1 MSDESAANLID
12 TASAG
17 VQDLAAAATSALA
30 QAGPAGALAVP
41 VVDALR
47 NVWEGYFG
55 SPIPPDGTNWN
66 SYSHEELYQMLW
78 QNADVGDV
86 SSMAAEWGQHR
97 TELADHAESMRHE
110 RNAMQTNWSSESA
123 GLATSQLGE
132 LGDRTSGISDRA
144 GTVQGATQEAGD
156 ALAVA
161 RNTMPPPPGDPT
173 GSALTSAMAGAGA
186 GAVIGGIV
194 GAGAGGIGA
203 APGAAIGAAIGAVA
217 AGGGS
222 LFMSNV
228 AAAQKKAEAVH
239 VMQQYEAS
247 LRNSSQAI
255 APPGSLEA
263 AGFNSPASTTAA
275 GFSGG
280 AGSGSGGG
288 VPWGRLVGAEQLG
301 GGARSG
307 FGALDAA
314 LARSGGLGGLAG
326 RTGSGSMMPGAGGA
340 RRGEEED
347 EQLHENRLPTIDQKL
362 FDDDRPASAPV
373 IG

>member
-1 MSDESAANLID
+1 MSEEPAANLID
-12 TASAG
+12 AASAG
-17 VQDLAAAATSALA
+17 VQDLAAAATSTLR
-30 QAGPAGALAVP
+30 QAGPAGELLTP
-41 VVDALR
+41 VVDSLR

-55 SPIPPDGTNWN
+55 APIPPDGTNWN
-66 SYSHEELYQMLW
+66 AYSHEELYQMLW

-97 TELADHAESMRHE
+97 TELADHAESMRQE
-110 RNAMQTNWSSESA
+110 RTAMQANWNSESA
-123 GLATSQLGE
+123 GLATNQLGK

-144 GTVQGATQEAGD
+144 GTVQGATQDAGD

-173 GSALTSAMAGAGA
+173 GSALTSAVAGAGA
-186 GAVIGGIV
+186 GAVVGGIV

-203 APGAAIGAAIGAVA
+203 APGAAMGAAIGAVA

-239 VMQQYEAS
+239 VMQQYEAN
-247 LRNSSQAI
+247 LRNSSEAI
-255 APPGSLEA
+255 APPGSTEA

-275 GFSGG
+275 GFGGG
-280 AGSGSGGG
+280 ATTGGGG
-288 VPWGRLVGAEQLG
+288 VPWNRLVGADQLG
-301 GGARSG
+301 SGARSG
-307 FGALDAA
+307 IGALDAA
-314 LARSGGLGGLAG
+314 LARAGGMSGLSGRGAG
-326 RTGSGSMMPGAGGA
+326 TGAMSPGAGA
-340 RRGEEED
+340 RRGQEDD
-347 EQLHENRLPTIDQKL
+347 EQVHENRMPTIDQKL
-362 FDDDRPASAPV
+362 FEDDRPASAPV

>member
-1 MSDESAANLID
+1 MSDEANLID

-30 QAGPAGALAVP
+30 QAGPAGALMVP

-66 SYSHEELYQMLW
+66 AYSHEELYQMLW
-78 QNADVGDV
+78 QHADVGEV
-86 SSMAAEWGQHR
+86 SSMAAEWGQHS
-97 TELADHAESMRHE
+97 TELADHAESMRQQ
-110 RNAMQTNWSSESA
+110 RTAMQANWSSESA
-123 GLATSQLGE
+123 GLASTQLGE
-132 LGDRTSGISDRA
+132 LGERTSGISDRA
-144 GTVQGATQEAGD
+144 STVQGATQEAGD

-173 GSALTSAMAGAGA
+173 GAALSSAVAGAGA

-194 GAGAGGIGA
+194 GAGAGGVGA
-203 APGAAIGAAIGAVA
+203 GPGAAMGAAIGAVA

-222 LFMSNV
+222 LFLSNV

-255 APPGSLEA
+255 APPGSTEA
-263 AGFNSPASTTAA
+263 AAFNSPASTVAA
-275 GFSGG
+275 GFGGG
-280 AGSGSGGG
+280 AGGSGSGG
-288 VPWGRLVGAEQLG
+288 VPWGRLVGADQLG
-301 GGARSG
+301 AGPRSG
-307 FGALDAA
+307 VGALDAA
-314 LARSGGLGGLAG
+314 LARSGGLGALAG
-326 RTGSGSMMPGAGGA
+326 RGAGSGGMMPGAGA
-340 RRGEEED
+340 RRGQEDD
-347 EQLHENRLPTIDQKL
+347 EQVHENRLPTIDQKL

>member
-30 QAGPAGALAVP
+30 QAGPGGALMVP

-55 SPIPPDGTNWN
+55 SPIPPEGTNWN
-66 SYSHEELYQMLW
+66 AYSHEELHQMLW

-123 GLATSQLGE
+123 GLASGQLGD
-132 LGDRTSGISDRA
+132 LGERTSGISDRA
-144 GTVQGATQEAGD
+144 GTVQGATQDAGD

-173 GSALTSAMAGAGA
+173 GSALGSAAAGAGA

-239 VMQQYEAS
+239 VMQQYES
-247 LRNSSQAI
+247 NLRNSSQAI
-255 APPGSLEA
+255 APPGALEA

-280 AGSGSGGG
+280 AGGAGGG
-288 VPWGRLVGAEQLG
+288 VPWNRLVGAGELG
-301 GGARSG
+301 AGARSG
-307 FGALDAA
+307 IGALDAA
-314 LARSGGLGGLAG
+314 LARSGGLGASAG
-326 RTGSGSMMPGAGGA
+326 RSGSGMMPGAGAGA
-340 RRGEEED
+340 RRGEDED
-347 EQLHENRLPTIDQKL
+347 EQVHENRLPTIDQKL
-362 FDDDRPASAPV
+362 FDDDRPASTPV